1 MGRKLWEK
9 YHQITEEQL
18 LEKTLGL
25 INE

>member
-18 LEKTLGL
+18 LEKTLAL
-25 INE
+25 IC